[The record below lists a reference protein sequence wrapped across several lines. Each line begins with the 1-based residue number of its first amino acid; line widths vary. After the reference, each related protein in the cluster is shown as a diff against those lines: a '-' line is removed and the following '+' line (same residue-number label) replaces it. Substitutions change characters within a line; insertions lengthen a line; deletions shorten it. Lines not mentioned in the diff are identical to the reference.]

1 MASSSSQLK
10 SPSGQ
15 ACRASLIKGQIAA
28 ARTLSADSS
37 EAELNASARARWFN
51 ARAVQR
57 AGG

>member
-10 SPSGQ
+10 SPSV
-15 ACRASLIKGQIAA
+15 ACRASLIKGQIVALE
-28 ARTLSADSS
+28 RPLS